1 MVYPFRQDQ
10 RRPALTDNVQ
20 HVLDDEGIARV
31 VAGRRVINF
40 VNGRLLGLDG
50 KPKGLS
56 DAEDEMTKR
65 PGGGLLMGH
74 SRDIECRRIA
84 SG

>member
-10 RRPALTDNVQ
+10 RRPALTGNVQ

-31 VAGRRVINF
+31 VAGQRVINF

-56 DAEDEMTKR
+56 DAGGRDDETAGR
-65 PGGGLLMGH
+65 RLAHGH